1 MEKQTIHVMAIMM
14 KALSNESRLG
24 IINALYEK
32 PKTWTELI
40 NEMQINPKS
49 LRDHLRFLSRSGLIR
64 KRKPVGFELTEA
76 GQAFIELSIKDIM
89 TTMKKVAQ
97 LAKPYLT

>member
-1 MEKQTIHVMAIMM
+1 M
-14 KALSNESRLG
+14 KALSNEMRLG

-40 NEMQINPKS
+40 NELKINPKS
-49 LRDHLRFLSRSGLIR
+49 LRDHLRFLSRSGLVR

-76 GQAFIELSIKDIM
+76 GQAFIELSIGEIM

-97 LAKPYLT
+97 LAKPSLT